1 MSTRQFRSIIAN
13 VMLLGFALVAFGL
26 WFNSFADDNPA
37 EIECDGKRMSAGD
50 SCTTYTRGSAKTE
63 SYEQLVASK
72 TRSVAWNQKYP
83 LPIAGC
89 GAILIVGGGLVLFTL
104 RDSTATR
111 PGAATNTGT
120 GHGTGSATAT
130 PDWWNEGGRP

>member
-1 MSTRQFRSIIAN
+1 MSTRRFRSIIAN

-26 WFNSFADDNPA
+26 WFNSFADGNPA
-37 EIECDGKRMSAGD
+37 EIECDGSECQPVTPALPN
-50 SCTTYTRGSAKTE
+50 TRGSAKTE

-89 GAILIVGGGLVLFTL
+89 GAILIVGGGLVLFAL
-104 RDSTATR
+104 PDSTATR
-111 PGAATNTGT
+111 LGTATNTGT
-120 GHGTGSATAT
+120 GSETAT